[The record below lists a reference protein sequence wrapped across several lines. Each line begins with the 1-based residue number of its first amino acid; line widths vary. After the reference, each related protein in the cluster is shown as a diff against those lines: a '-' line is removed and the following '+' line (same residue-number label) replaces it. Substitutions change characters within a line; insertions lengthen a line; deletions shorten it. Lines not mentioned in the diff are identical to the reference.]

1 MAIIIVTRK
10 GDIMNFKSIFKVKK
24 RFDQMLLDKDP
35 QLFYSKIVALA
46 TGAFVIG
53 RLTKK

>member
-1 MAIIIVTRK
+1 
-10 GDIMNFKSIFKVKK
+10 MNLKSIFKMKK
-24 RFDQMLLDKDP
+24 RFDKMLLDKDP
-35 QLFYSKIVALA
+35 ELFYSKIVALA

>member
-1 MAIIIVTRK
+1 MVTIIITRK
-10 GDIMNFKSIFKVKK
+10 GDIMNLKSIFKMKK
-24 RFDQMLLDKDP
+24 RFDQMLLAKDP
-35 QLFYSKIVALA
+35 ELFYSKIVALA